1 MPPDVLAKLLANK
14 PPHML
19 SRASRWRVWRTSRKR
34 RFYTRSIAATG
45 DGEERGRADVA
56 VEDRLSALPDD
67 VLRVVLS
74 CLTSKQA
81 ARTTLLS
88 RRWRHL
94 WRDVPCIDI
103 DQREFF
109 RPPPPRP
116 RPAASWINAFYG
128 WIPEEE
134 EEEEERRGAPV
145 PVASPWK
152 RFQDAADWLSLRQHY
167 GSPPPLDALRLRVGC
182 GDFDAAGRWID
193 RGLVRRPAAFHLR
206 VDNGDDADDPDG
218 WPWFWFP
225 DAASTSRLTTLRLS
239 GMSLTRDFADAVAAN
254 FPEPLHR
261 IPRPRRHVDKLR
273 LTTPGLVSLRVLGH
287 GAPPVSILDHEALAP
302 PVAEA
307 ALARRAGDLGV
318 LRHLRGAT
326 TLRLS
331 RFSTEA
337 LLDDGERFP
346 LFRNLR
352 TLVLDECDV
361 GADCHVLRRF
371 LRNAPFLETLAVRNC
386 LRNSPFY
393 GGGAPVYRKSRKRKE
408 RAKRK
413 RSDEQ
418 PAPPACYPCWNL
430 KMVEL
435 EFSED
440 NALCELSSALR
451 DITKEVV
458 HPIEGSVQDGRRTVK
473 IKYT

>member
-1 MPPDVLAKLLANK
+1 MMEMEEK
-14 PPHML
+14 P
-19 SRASRWRVWRTSRKR
+19 AGTD
-34 RFYTRSIAATG
+34 
-45 DGEERGRADVA
+45 DGEERGRADAA
-56 VEDRLSALPDD
+56 VEDRLSALPGD
-67 VLRVVLS
+67 VLLNVLS
-74 CLTSKQA
+74 CLTSMQA

-109 RPPPPRP
+109 RPPP
-116 RPAASWINAFYG
+116 RPAASWINAFHD

-134 EEEEERRGAPV
+134 EEEEEEEEDEEERREA

-152 RFQDAADWLSLRQHY
+152 RFQNAADWLSLRQHY
-167 GSPPPLDALRLRVGC
+167 GSPPPLEALRLRVAC
-182 GDFDAAGRWID
+182 GAFDVARRWID
-193 RGLVRRPAAFHLR
+193 RGLERRPAALHLCC
-206 VDNGDDADDPDG
+206 DNDADPDGTDWG
-218 WPWFWFP
+218 WPWFFFP
-225 DAASTSRLTTLRLS
+225 DAGYGAAAFTIRLTKLRLS
-239 GMSLTRDFADAVAAN
+239 GLSLTRDFADAVAAD
-254 FPEPLHR
+254 FPVLEDMELHDCR
-261 IPRPRRHVDKLR
+261 CEFTSLTSASLRSVSIEYRVHVDKLR

-287 GAPPVSILDHEALAP
+287 GAPPVSILDHEAQAP

-307 ALARRAGDLGV
+307 ALAGRAGDLGV
-318 LRHLRGAT
+318 LRYLRGAR

-337 LLDDGERFP
+337 LLDDGEPFP

-393 GGGAPVYRKSRKRKE
+393 GGGAPVYRKSRKRK
-408 RAKRK
+408 RKRK

-440 NALCELSSALR
+440 NALFELSSALR